1 MSRARVSEYWTYAW
15 VLHAELL
22 ALMHQLVRAQLV
34 LNCHD
39 VFINVLVLPHVLLE
53 HLVLFSVGLTAN
65 RLLRRA
71 FAELELSLQLGLTQ
85 LLRLF
90 LLLEPDAL
98 VFLQPPVFFLLP
110 RQVLLLDR
118 VAPEVLVSAIL
129 VQLRD
134 GLLGRV
140 GRARGDQWTNPYV
153 ER

>member
-1 MSRARVSEYWTYAW
+1 MSEYWTYAW

-22 ALMHQLVRAQLV
+22 ALVHQLVRAQLV

-39 VFINVLVLPHVLLE
+39 VVINVLILPHVLLE
-53 HLVLFSVGLTAN
+53 HLVLFSVGLTTN

-71 FAELELSLQLGLTQ
+71 FAELELGLQLGLAQ
-85 LLRLF
+85 LLRLL

-98 VFLQPPVFFLLP
+98 LFLKPPVFFLLP
-110 RQVLLLDR
+110 RQVLLLYR
-118 VAPEVLVSAIL
+118 IAPEVLISTIL

-134 GLLGRV
+134 GFFGRV
-140 GRARGDQWTNPYV
+140 SCARSNQGTNPYV